1 MNVSNKETRTDSQI
15 ESEMDINKSL
25 STHNKYYRIIE
36 VVTYTNTQNLNF
48 NFKTF
53 SEAEP
58 KKEKKKRKK
67 AHTCLLFQHISV
79 KNFGLCSVDGV
90 QVQSNR

>member
-1 MNVSNKETRTDSQI
+1 MYVSNKETRTDSQI

-48 NFKTF
+48 HFKTF

-58 KKEKKKRKK
+58 KKEKKEKK
-67 AHTCLLFQHISV
+67 KSTHLFIVSAYISQKLWV
-79 KNFGLCSVDGV
+79 V
-90 QVQSNR
+90 